1 MDRLYHQARRDSNG
15 AFRDCSSIVAGRA
28 IKAIMKCPK
37 CHFEQDAGR
46 AECVRC
52 GVVFAKLRELH
63 ARQARPSPPV
73 IEMQDEPGLSWKE
86 IFLPAPMDPNPLVM
100 AGKAVL
106 LVLLTVWGATFIFA
120 SIQSNRVGDSFL
132 HLVNLPFH
140 EAGHIIFSFMG
151 RFLQV
156 LGGTLGQ
163 LLMPA
168 VCLGVLL
175 LRTRDAFGA
184 AVAQWWL
191 GESFMDIAP
200 YINDA
205 RALDLVL
212 LGGVTGKD
220 VEDYHDWEYLLR
232 TLGMLRMDH
241 ALAYL
246 AHGLGIILMIAALL
260 WAAANLW
267 LEYNALKNG
276 S

>member
-1 MDRLYHQARRDSNG
+1 
-15 AFRDCSSIVAGRA
+15 
-28 IKAIMKCPK
+28 MKCPK
-37 CHFEQDAGR
+37 CNFEQDDGRPECAG
-46 AECVRC
+46 C
-52 GVVFAKLRELH
+52 GIIFAKLRKD
-63 ARQARPSPPV
+63 SPLPV
-73 IEMQDEPGLSWKE
+73 IKSPSASEVAEDPSMTLKE
-86 IFLPAPMDPNPLVM
+86 LFFPAPNEPHALIL
-100 AGKAVL
+100 AGRALL
-106 LVLLTVWGATFIFA
+106 LVLLVVWSFTFLFA
-120 SIQSNRVGDSFL
+120 SIQSNRVGESFM

-140 EAGHIIFSFMG
+140 EAGHIIFSFLG
-151 RFLQV
+151 RFLLV

-175 LRTRDAFGA
+175 VRTRDAFGA

-191 GESFMDIAP
+191 AESFMDIAP

-232 TLGMLRMDH
+232 TLGLLKMDH

-246 AHGLGIILMIAALL
+246 AQGIGILLMVAALL

-267 LEYNALKNG
+267 IEYNVLKTRHEY